1 MTLKKGGGITQG
13 IDLLKIKII
22 NSGITMTALAKKS
35 DIKRETL
42 YNRLKGVGE
51 FTASEITGLTKAL
64 HLSKSDRE
72 KIFFA

>member
-1 MTLKKGGGITQG
+1 
-13 IDLLKIKII
+13 
-22 NSGITMTALAKKS
+22 MTALAQKS

-42 YNRLKGVGE
+42 YNRLNGVGE
-51 FTASEITGLTKAL
+51 FTANEIIGITKAL